1 MNEAEVERLWQ
12 AFRVFDEDGSGE
24 ISADELGAV
33 MRSLG
38 QNPTEAQLHD
48 MIKEVDVDSSGA
60 IDFEEFKALMVS
72 QQGDRESRLRL
83 AFSVFDEDGSGHIC
97 AKELKN
103 VM

>member
-38 QNPTEAQLHD
+38 QNPTDAQLYD
-48 MIKEVDVDSSGA
+48 MMQEVDVDGSGA
-60 IDFEEFKALMVS
+60 IDFEFTTTA
-72 QQGDRESRLRL
+72 
-83 AFSVFDEDGSGHIC
+83 
-97 AKELKN
+97 N
-103 VM
+103 